1 MHSRRELLIM
11 TACASASRSLA
22 ATPGRARRIGW
33 LTAQPAASL
42 VPYLDALREGLVEQ
56 KLVPG
61 ESIEILYR
69 YGDDKM
75 DRVPALARE
84 LVTSGVEL
92 LMVQGAAIPDVL
104 KLGLPIPIIFVT
116 SADPISAGFAKS
128 LSQPSG
134 NCTGVTFM
142 AFELLGKRLE
152 LLKEIIPKLNRV
164 AVLGNPH
171 HAGSDIERASS
182 EEAGHRLG
190 IAIDFIA
197 TPNSDAVLAARADL
211 ARLRPDAI
219 SLLPD
224 GFAIAHRKTI
234 MALAN
239 EERIPVISGW
249 PVFAQAGALCTYGPR
264 LSLIYRRVAFFVAR
278 ILAGAKPGD
287 LPVERPTQFELILNQ
302 TAARSFNRTF
312 SRAILARAD
321 EVIE

>member
-1 MHSRRELLIM
+1 MRNRRELLVM
-11 TACASASRSLA
+11 TACAAASRSLA
-22 ATPGRARRIGW
+22 ATPGRIRRIGW
-33 LTAQPAASL
+33 LTAQLAASL
-42 VPYLDALREGLVEQ
+42 SPYLDALREGLVEQ

-69 YGDDKM
+69 YGDDRM
-75 DRVPALARE
+75 ERVPALARE
-84 LVTSGVEL
+84 LVESGVEL
-92 LMVQGAAIPDVL
+92 LIVQGAAIPDVL
-104 KLGLPIPIIFVT
+104 KLGLPVPIIFVT

-164 AVLGNPH
+164 AVLGNPR

-302 TAARSFNRTF
+302 TAARSFNLTF

>member
-1 MHSRRELLIM
+1 MRNRRELLVM
-11 TACASASRSLA
+11 TACAAASRSLA
-22 ATPGRARRIGW
+22 ATPGRIRRIGW
-33 LTAQPAASL
+33 LTAQLAASL
-42 VPYLDALREGLVEQ
+42 SPYLDALREGLVEQ

-69 YGDDKM
+69 YGDDRM
-75 DRVPALARE
+75 ERVPALARE
-84 LVTSGVEL
+84 LVESGVEL
-92 LMVQGAAIPDVL
+92 LIVQGAAIPDVL
-104 KLGLPIPIIFVT
+104 KLGLPVPIIFVT

-164 AVLGNPH
+164 AVLGNPR

-224 GFAIAHRKTI
+224 GFAIAHRKAI
-234 MALAN
+234 MTVAN

-302 TAARSFNRTF
+302 TAARSFNLAF